1 MVGALK
7 KIAKNE
13 GVKTT
18 EKVLEAVYEATNG
31 DLRQAINLLQAAAAD
46 GEVTMERV
54 DAVTGA
60 HGEGEGPR
68 R

>member
-1 MVGALK
+1 MVGYLK
-7 KIAKNE
+7 KIAKSE
-13 GVKTT
+13 KLKAT

-46 GEVTMERV
+46 GEVTIERV

-60 HGEGEGPR
+60 LVRGGPPR
-68 R
+68 